1 MVSEGAQKRSATQA
15 PSHCFWI
22 NLIIA
27 LLEDFLF
34 LPPLLMMFE
43 RLKKGSGEGS

>member
-1 MVSEGAQKRSATQA
+1 MSC
-15 PSHCFWI
+15 PNHCFWI

-43 RLKKGSGEGS
+43 RLKKGSEEGS